1 MPTSFEDET
10 KPLAAVTFVRE
21 VSLRYRRPRRVA
33 ALNPITA
40 PAKAAEFMRRLLPD
54 NVREHFLALF
64 LDGRNAVASYYV
76 AATGTANS
84 CPVGVREVWQ
94 AAILSGAVGVII
106 GHNHPS
112 GETTASREDA
122 EVTAR
127 FRDAGTLLG
136 IPLLDHLILG
146 CDGFYSFRENGL
158 V

>member
-1 MPTSFEDET
+1 MSSFESET
-10 KPLAAVTFVRE
+10 NPATAVTFVRE
-21 VSLRYRRPRRVA
+21 VSLRYRRPRRVG

-40 PAKAAEFMRRLLPD
+40 PEKAAEFMRRLMPD

-84 CPVGVREVWQ
+84 CPVGIREVYQ
-94 AAILSGAVGVII
+94 AAILAGAVGIII

-112 GETTASREDA
+112 GETTASQQDK
-122 EVTAR
+122 EVTSR

-136 IPLLDHLILG
+136 IPLLDHLIIG
-146 CDGFYSFRENGL
+146 SNGFYSFREIGL

>member
-1 MPTSFEDET
+1 MTSFEDEIN
-10 KPLAAVTFVRE
+10 PVAAVTFLRE

-84 CPVGVREVWQ
+84 CPVGVRESIKPPFCRERWASSSDIITHPARRRQ
-94 AAILSGAVGVII
+94 AGRTPRSPPGFATQEPCLA
-106 GHNHPS
+106 
-112 GETTASREDA
+112 
-122 EVTAR
+122 
-127 FRDAGTLLG
+127 FRCWT
-136 IPLLDHLILG
+136 I
-146 CDGFYSFRENGL
+146 
-158 V
+158 